1 MPRRVGIFNL
11 CIIVAN
17 ACGGTLLDVKGPR
30 VHTAATVAVVV
41 ASCLVYQIVE
51 VSVVSVLAM
60 SAAFGFSCGMGFP
73 YLTAYP
79 AYLTH
84 RSGEL
89 QQVNALLSVA
99 SNAAVAVGPAIGGI
113 IASVFPAQRVFVFPA
128 VLGVAAIVPAAALL
142 KQIAATGMR
151 SLHGLE
157 DASSV
162 YVNEGH
168 AGRCRRS
175 RGQRPDGREG
185 GRLGDSVR
193 TVMGSS
199 VLSLL
204 FWGGVLAYAGY
215 GAFDPL
221 ESLYY
226 RDVLHVG
233 IAWMGWLSSAAGVGS
248 FAGAMLS
255 LRVPNSW
262 VNVRTLLLL
271 IALQGA
277 ACLLYVGTPFV
288 ICALA
293 GQVLLGCAFGMITP
307 LQNTLVQMRAPKHL
321 LGRVNSVMNAG
332 FNGAGVIPLF
342 AVSRA
347 GGYVRRAS
355 GSVRGERVRPHRA
368 HRMPCTSPRRRI
380 TQRFGRHVGAGAV
393 SVHHFEILFI
403 VKNFSLAK
411 APRPRVGYP
420 LTRDGRRF
428 AATVRGIS
436 IAGLGWSF

>member
-1 MPRRVGIFNL
+1 MLRNGFPRGTFALVATRLMFYLGVQAAYFIGIIGVLTYELKASTMALAAAVGIFNL

-17 ACGGTLLDVKGPR
+17 ACSGTLLDVKGPR
-30 VHTAATVAVVV
+30 VHTAATVAIVV
-41 ASCLVYQIVE
+41 ASCSAYQLVE
-51 VSVVSVLAM
+51 VSIASVLAM

-128 VLGVAAIVPAAALL
+128 ALGAAAIVPALALF
-142 KQIAATGMR
+142 KHIDAVGVR
-151 SLHGLE
+151 RLHGLE
-157 DASSV
+157 AEV
-162 YVNEGH
+162 GEPG
-168 AGRCRRS
+168 APGRCDANEPGVS
-175 RGQRPDGREG
+175 ASPAEAGTFA
-185 GRLGDSVR
+185 DSVR
-193 TVMGSS
+193 IVMKSS

-226 RDVLHVG
+226 RDVLHVS

-248 FAGAMLS
+248 FAGALLS

-288 ICALA
+288 ACALA
-293 GQVLLGCAFGMITP
+293 GQMLLGCAFGMITP
-307 LQNTLVQMRAPKHL
+307 LQNTLVQIRAPKHL
-321 LGRVNSVMNAG
+321 LGRVNSVMSAG
-332 FNGAGVIPLF
+332 FNGAGVVPLF
-342 AVSRA
+342 AAPVLA
-347 GGYVRRAS
+347 DL
-355 GSVRGERVRPHRA
+355 
-368 HRMPCTSPRRRI
+368 
-380 TQRFGRHVGAGAV
+380 FGVQTVLVGA
-393 SVHHFEILFI
+393 SVFVL
-403 VKNFSLAK
+403 VVPLACL
-411 APRPRVGYP
+411 AAR
-420 LTRDGRRF
+420 RDV
-428 AATVRGIS
+428 A
-436 IAGLGWSF
+436 

>member
-1 MPRRVGIFNL
+1 MFYLGVQAAYFIGIVGVLTYELKASTMALAAAVGIFNL

-51 VSVVSVLAM
+51 VSVASVLAM

-99 SNAAVAVGPAIGGI
+99 SNAAVAVGPAIGGV

-142 KQIAATGMR
+142 KQISAMGVR

-162 YVNEGH
+162 YANEGTQGD
-168 AGRCRRS
+168 AGEAAAS
-175 RGQRPDGREG
+175 VPTVEKGTF
-185 GRLGDSVR
+185 GDSVR
-193 TVMGSS
+193 TVMRSS

-321 LGRVNSVMNAG
+321 LGRVNSVMSAG

-342 AVSRA
+342 AAPVLADMFGVQAVLLGASTFVLIVPIICLA
-347 GGYVRRAS
+347 LRR
-355 GSVRGERVRPHRA
+355 
-368 HRMPCTSPRRRI
+368 
-380 TQRFGRHVGAGAV
+380 
-393 SVHHFEILFI
+393 
-403 VKNFSLAK
+403 
-411 APRPRVGYP
+411 
-420 LTRDGRRF
+420 D
-428 AATVRGIS
+428 AA
-436 IAGLGWSF
+436 

>member
-1 MPRRVGIFNL
+1 MFYLGVQAAYFIGIVGVLTYELKASTMALAAAVGIFNL

-51 VSVVSVLAM
+51 VSVASVLAM

-162 YVNEGH
+162 YANEGMQGD
-168 AGRCRRS
+168 AGEAAAS
-175 RGQRPDGREG
+175 VPTVEKGTF
-185 GRLGDSVR
+185 GDSVR

-342 AVSRA
+342 AAPVLA
-347 GGYVRRAS
+347 DMFGVQAVLLGAS
-355 GSVRGERVRPHRA
+355 AFVLIVPIVCLA
-368 HRMPCTSPRRRI
+368 PRR
-380 TQRFGRHVGAGAV
+380 
-393 SVHHFEILFI
+393 
-403 VKNFSLAK
+403 
-411 APRPRVGYP
+411 
-420 LTRDGRRF
+420 D
-428 AATVRGIS
+428 AA
-436 IAGLGWSF
+436 

>member
-1 MPRRVGIFNL
+1 MFYLGVQAAYFIGIVGVLTYELKASTMALAAAVGIFNL

-162 YVNEGH
+162 YVNEGMQGD
-168 AGRCRRS
+168 AGEAAAS
-175 RGQRPDGREG
+175 VPTVEKGTF
-185 GRLGDSVR
+185 GDSVR

-342 AVSRA
+342 AAPVLADMFGVQAVLLGASA
-347 GGYVRRAS
+347 FVLIVPIACLVLRRDAS
-355 GSVRGERVRPHRA
+355 A
-368 HRMPCTSPRRRI
+368 
-380 TQRFGRHVGAGAV
+380 
-393 SVHHFEILFI
+393 
-403 VKNFSLAK
+403 
-411 APRPRVGYP
+411 
-420 LTRDGRRF
+420 
-428 AATVRGIS
+428 
-436 IAGLGWSF
+436 

>member
-1 MPRRVGIFNL
+1 MFYLGVQAAYFIGIVGVLTYELKASTMALAAAVGIFNL

-151 SLHGLE
+151 GLHGLE

-162 YVNEGH
+162 YANEGMQGD
-168 AGRCRRS
+168 AGEAAAS
-175 RGQRPDGREG
+175 VPTVEKGTF
-185 GRLGDSVR
+185 GDSVR

-342 AVSRA
+342 AAPVLADMFGVQAVLLGASA
-347 GGYVRRAS
+347 FVLIVPIVCLALRR
-355 GSVRGERVRPHRA
+355 
-368 HRMPCTSPRRRI
+368 
-380 TQRFGRHVGAGAV
+380 
-393 SVHHFEILFI
+393 
-403 VKNFSLAK
+403 
-411 APRPRVGYP
+411 
-420 LTRDGRRF
+420 D
-428 AATVRGIS
+428 AA
-436 IAGLGWSF
+436 

>member
-1 MPRRVGIFNL
+1 MFYLGVQAAYFIGIVGVLTYELKASTMALAAAVGIFNL

-51 VSVVSVLAM
+51 VSVASVLAM

-142 KQIAATGMR
+142 KQIAAMGVR

-157 DASSV
+157 GASSV
-162 YVNEGH
+162 YANEGTQGD
-168 AGRCRRS
+168 AGEAAAS
-175 RGQRPDGREG
+175 VPTVEKGTF
-185 GRLGDSVR
+185 GDSVR
-193 TVMGSS
+193 IVMRSS

-293 GQVLLGCAFGMITP
+293 GQVLLGCAFGMVTP
-307 LQNTLVQMRAPKHL
+307 LQNTLVQMRAPKRL
-321 LGRVNSVMNAG
+321 LGRVNSVMSAG

-342 AVSRA
+342 AAPVLADMFGVQAVLLGASA
-347 GGYVRRAS
+347 FVLIVPIVCLALRR
-355 GSVRGERVRPHRA
+355 
-368 HRMPCTSPRRRI
+368 
-380 TQRFGRHVGAGAV
+380 
-393 SVHHFEILFI
+393 
-403 VKNFSLAK
+403 
-411 APRPRVGYP
+411 
-420 LTRDGRRF
+420 D
-428 AATVRGIS
+428 AA
-436 IAGLGWSF
+436 

>member
-1 MPRRVGIFNL
+1 M
-11 CIIVAN
+11 
-17 ACGGTLLDVKGPR
+17 
-30 VHTAATVAVVV
+30 
-41 ASCLVYQIVE
+41 YQIVE

-157 DASSV
+157 DASFV
-162 YVNEGH
+162 YANEGMQGD
-168 AGRCRRS
+168 AGEAAAS
-175 RGQRPDGREG
+175 VPTVEKGTF
-185 GRLGDSVR
+185 GDSVR

-342 AVSRA
+342 AAPVLADMFGVQAVLLGASA
-347 GGYVRRAS
+347 FVLIVPIACLVLRRDAS
-355 GSVRGERVRPHRA
+355 A
-368 HRMPCTSPRRRI
+368 
-380 TQRFGRHVGAGAV
+380 
-393 SVHHFEILFI
+393 
-403 VKNFSLAK
+403 
-411 APRPRVGYP
+411 
-420 LTRDGRRF
+420 
-428 AATVRGIS
+428 
-436 IAGLGWSF
+436 

>member
-1 MPRRVGIFNL
+1 MFYLGVQAAYFIGIVGVLTYELKASTMALAAAVGIFNL

-51 VSVVSVLAM
+51 VSVASVLAM

-99 SNAAVAVGPAIGGI
+99 SNAAVAVGPAIGGV

-142 KQIAATGMR
+142 KQISAMGVR

-157 DASSV
+157 GASSV
-162 YVNEGH
+162 YANEGTQGD
-168 AGRCRRS
+168 AGEAAAS
-175 RGQRPDGREG
+175 VPTVEKGTF
-185 GRLGDSVR
+185 GDSVR
-193 TVMGSS
+193 TVMRSS

-293 GQVLLGCAFGMITP
+293 GQVLLGCAFGMVTP
-307 LQNTLVQMRAPKHL
+307 LQNTLVQMRAPKRL
-321 LGRVNSVMNAG
+321 LGRVNSVMSAG

-342 AVSRA
+342 AAPVLADMFGVQAVLLGASA
-347 GGYVRRAS
+347 FVLIVPIVCLALRR
-355 GSVRGERVRPHRA
+355 
-368 HRMPCTSPRRRI
+368 
-380 TQRFGRHVGAGAV
+380 
-393 SVHHFEILFI
+393 
-403 VKNFSLAK
+403 
-411 APRPRVGYP
+411 
-420 LTRDGRRF
+420 D
-428 AATVRGIS
+428 AA
-436 IAGLGWSF
+436 

>member
-1 MPRRVGIFNL
+1 MFYLGVQAAYFIGIVGVLTYELKASTMALAAAVGIFNL

-51 VSVVSVLAM
+51 VSVASVLAM

-128 VLGVAAIVPAAALL
+128 VLGAAAIVPAAALL

-162 YVNEGH
+162 YANEGMQGD
-168 AGRCRRS
+168 AGEAAAS
-175 RGQRPDGREG
+175 VPTVEKGTF
-185 GRLGDSVR
+185 GDSVR

-293 GQVLLGCAFGMITP
+293 GQMLLGCAFGMITP

-342 AVSRA
+342 AAPVLADMFSVQVVLLGA
-347 GGYVRRAS
+347 SAFVLIVPIACLVLRRDAS
-355 GSVRGERVRPHRA
+355 A
-368 HRMPCTSPRRRI
+368 
-380 TQRFGRHVGAGAV
+380 
-393 SVHHFEILFI
+393 
-403 VKNFSLAK
+403 
-411 APRPRVGYP
+411 
-420 LTRDGRRF
+420 
-428 AATVRGIS
+428 
-436 IAGLGWSF
+436 

>member
-1 MPRRVGIFNL
+1 MSRAARFPQGTFALIATRLMFYLGVQAAYFIGIVGVLTYELKASTMALAAAVGIFNL

-51 VSVVSVLAM
+51 VSVASVLAM

-99 SNAAVAVGPAIGGI
+99 SNAAVAVGPAIGGV

-142 KQIAATGMR
+142 KQIAAMGVR

-162 YVNEGH
+162 YANEGTQGD
-168 AGRCRRS
+168 AGEAAAS
-175 RGQRPDGREG
+175 VPTVEKGTF
-185 GRLGDSVR
+185 GDSVR
-193 TVMGSS
+193 TVMRSS

-288 ICALA
+288 L
-293 GQVLLGCAFGMITP
+293 
-307 LQNTLVQMRAPKHL
+307 
-321 LGRVNSVMNAG
+321 
-332 FNGAGVIPLF
+332 
-342 AVSRA
+342 
-347 GGYVRRAS
+347 
-355 GSVRGERVRPHRA
+355 
-368 HRMPCTSPRRRI
+368 
-380 TQRFGRHVGAGAV
+380 
-393 SVHHFEILFI
+393 
-403 VKNFSLAK
+403 SL
-411 APRPRVGYP
+411 
-420 LTRDGRRF
+420 
-428 AATVRGIS
+428 IH
-436 IAGLGWSF
+436 I

>member
-1 MPRRVGIFNL
+1 MFYLGVQAVYFIGIVGVLTYELKASTMALAAAVGIFNL

-51 VSVVSVLAM
+51 VSVASVLAM

-162 YVNEGH
+162 YANEGMQGD
-168 AGRCRRS
+168 AGEAAAS
-175 RGQRPDGREG
+175 VPTVEKGTF
-185 GRLGDSVR
+185 GDSVR

-342 AVSRA
+342 AAPVLADMFGVQAVLLGASA
-347 GGYVRRAS
+347 FVLIVPIVCLALRR
-355 GSVRGERVRPHRA
+355 
-368 HRMPCTSPRRRI
+368 
-380 TQRFGRHVGAGAV
+380 
-393 SVHHFEILFI
+393 
-403 VKNFSLAK
+403 
-411 APRPRVGYP
+411 
-420 LTRDGRRF
+420 D
-428 AATVRGIS
+428 AA
-436 IAGLGWSF
+436 

>member
-1 MPRRVGIFNL
+1 MFYLGVQAAYFIGIVGVLTYELKASTMALAAAVGIFNL

-41 ASCLVYQIVE
+41 SSCLVYQFIE
-51 VSVVSVLAM
+51 VSVASVLAM

-99 SNAAVAVGPAIGGI
+99 SNAAVAVGPAIGGV

-142 KQIAATGMR
+142 KQIAAMGVR

-157 DASSV
+157 GASSV
-162 YVNEGH
+162 YANG
-168 AGRCRRS
+168 GT
-175 RGQRPDGREG
+175 QRDAAEAAASVPAVEKGTF
-185 GRLGDSVR
+185 GDSVR

-321 LGRVNSVMNAG
+321 LGRVNSVMSAG

-342 AVSRA
+342 AAPVLADMFGVQAVLLGASA
-347 GGYVRRAS
+347 FVLIVPIICLALRR
-355 GSVRGERVRPHRA
+355 
-368 HRMPCTSPRRRI
+368 
-380 TQRFGRHVGAGAV
+380 
-393 SVHHFEILFI
+393 
-403 VKNFSLAK
+403 
-411 APRPRVGYP
+411 
-420 LTRDGRRF
+420 D
-428 AATVRGIS
+428 AA
-436 IAGLGWSF
+436 

>member
-1 MPRRVGIFNL
+1 MFYLGVQAAYFIGIVGVLTYELKASTMALAAAVGIFNL

-157 DASSV
+157 DASFV
-162 YVNEGH
+162 YANEGMQGD
-168 AGRCRRS
+168 AGEAAAS
-175 RGQRPDGREG
+175 VPTVEKGTF
-185 GRLGDSVR
+185 GDSVR
-193 TVMGSS
+193 TVMGSL

-342 AVSRA
+342 AAPVLADMFGVQAVLLGASA
-347 GGYVRRAS
+347 FVLIVPIACLVLRRDAS
-355 GSVRGERVRPHRA
+355 A
-368 HRMPCTSPRRRI
+368 
-380 TQRFGRHVGAGAV
+380 
-393 SVHHFEILFI
+393 
-403 VKNFSLAK
+403 
-411 APRPRVGYP
+411 
-420 LTRDGRRF
+420 
-428 AATVRGIS
+428 
-436 IAGLGWSF
+436 

>member
-1 MPRRVGIFNL
+1 MFYLGVQAAYFIGIVGVLTYELKASTMALAAAVGIFNL

-51 VSVVSVLAM
+51 VSVASVLAM

-99 SNAAVAVGPAIGGI
+99 SNAAVAVGPAIGGV

-142 KQIAATGMR
+142 KQIAAMGVR

-157 DASSV
+157 GASSV
-162 YVNEGH
+162 YANEGTQGD
-168 AGRCRRS
+168 AGEAAAS
-175 RGQRPDGREG
+175 VPTVEKGTF
-185 GRLGDSVR
+185 GDSVR
-193 TVMGSS
+193 TVMRSS

-293 GQVLLGCAFGMITP
+293 GQVLLGCAFGMVTP
-307 LQNTLVQMRAPKHL
+307 LQNTLVQMRAPKRL
-321 LGRVNSVMNAG
+321 LGRVNSVMSAG

-342 AVSRA
+342 AAPVLADMFGVQAVLLGASA
-347 GGYVRRAS
+347 FVLIVPIVCLALRR
-355 GSVRGERVRPHRA
+355 
-368 HRMPCTSPRRRI
+368 
-380 TQRFGRHVGAGAV
+380 
-393 SVHHFEILFI
+393 
-403 VKNFSLAK
+403 
-411 APRPRVGYP
+411 
-420 LTRDGRRF
+420 D
-428 AATVRGIS
+428 AA
-436 IAGLGWSF
+436 

>member
-1 MPRRVGIFNL
+1 MFYLGVQAAYFIGIVGVLTYELKASTMALAAAVGIFNL

-17 ACGGTLLDVKGPR
+17 ACGGTLLDVKGSR

-157 DASSV
+157 GASSV
-162 YVNEGH
+162 YANEGMQGD
-168 AGRCRRS
+168 AGEAAAS
-175 RGQRPDGREG
+175 VPTVEKGTF
-185 GRLGDSVR
+185 GDSVR

-293 GQVLLGCAFGMITP
+293 GQVLLGCAFGMVTP

-321 LGRVNSVMNAG
+321 LGRVNFVMNAG

-342 AVSRA
+342 AAPVLADMFGVQAVLLGASA
-347 GGYVRRAS
+347 FVLIVPIVCLALRR
-355 GSVRGERVRPHRA
+355 
-368 HRMPCTSPRRRI
+368 
-380 TQRFGRHVGAGAV
+380 
-393 SVHHFEILFI
+393 
-403 VKNFSLAK
+403 
-411 APRPRVGYP
+411 
-420 LTRDGRRF
+420 D
-428 AATVRGIS
+428 AA
-436 IAGLGWSF
+436 

>member
-1 MPRRVGIFNL
+1 MFYLGVQAAYFIGIVGVLTYELKASTMALAAAVGIFNL

-51 VSVVSVLAM
+51 VSVASVLAM

-99 SNAAVAVGPAIGGI
+99 SNAAVAVGPAIGGV

-142 KQIAATGMR
+142 KQIAAMGVR

-157 DASSV
+157 GASSV
-162 YVNEGH
+162 YAN
-168 AGRCRRS
+168 
-175 RGQRPDGREG
+175 G
-185 GRLGDSVR
+185 GTQGDADEAAASVPAVEKGTFGDSVR

-293 GQVLLGCAFGMITP
+293 GQVLLGCAFGMVTP

-321 LGRVNSVMNAG
+321 LGRVNSVMSAG

-342 AVSRA
+342 AAPVLADMFGVQAVLLGASA
-347 GGYVRRAS
+347 FVLIVPIVCLALRR
-355 GSVRGERVRPHRA
+355 
-368 HRMPCTSPRRRI
+368 
-380 TQRFGRHVGAGAV
+380 
-393 SVHHFEILFI
+393 
-403 VKNFSLAK
+403 
-411 APRPRVGYP
+411 
-420 LTRDGRRF
+420 D
-428 AATVRGIS
+428 AA
-436 IAGLGWSF
+436 

>member
-1 MPRRVGIFNL
+1 MSRAARFPQGTFVLIATRLMFYLGVQAAYFIGIVGVLTYELKASTMALAAAVGIFNL

-51 VSVVSVLAM
+51 VSVASVLAM

-99 SNAAVAVGPAIGGI
+99 SNAAVAVGPAIGGV

-142 KQIAATGMR
+142 KQIAAMGVR

-157 DASSV
+157 GASSV
-162 YVNEGH
+162 YAN
-168 AGRCRRS
+168 
-175 RGQRPDGREG
+175 G
-185 GRLGDSVR
+185 GTQGDADEAAASVPAVEKGTFGDSVR

-226 RDVLHVG
+226 RDMLHVG

-321 LGRVNSVMNAG
+321 LGRVNSVMSAG

-342 AVSRA
+342 AAPVLADMFGVQAVLLGASA
-347 GGYVRRAS
+347 FVLIVPIVCLALRR
-355 GSVRGERVRPHRA
+355 
-368 HRMPCTSPRRRI
+368 
-380 TQRFGRHVGAGAV
+380 
-393 SVHHFEILFI
+393 
-403 VKNFSLAK
+403 
-411 APRPRVGYP
+411 
-420 LTRDGRRF
+420 D
-428 AATVRGIS
+428 AA
-436 IAGLGWSF
+436 

>member
-1 MPRRVGIFNL
+1 MFYLGVQAAYFIGIVGVLTYELKASTMALAAAVGIFNL

-162 YVNEGH
+162 YVNEGMQGD
-168 AGRCRRS
+168 AGEAAAS
-175 RGQRPDGREG
+175 VPTVEKGTF
-185 GRLGDSVR
+185 GDSVR

-199 VLSLL
+199 ALSLL

-342 AVSRA
+342 AAPVLADMFGVQAVLLGASA
-347 GGYVRRAS
+347 FVLIVPIVCLALRR
-355 GSVRGERVRPHRA
+355 
-368 HRMPCTSPRRRI
+368 
-380 TQRFGRHVGAGAV
+380 
-393 SVHHFEILFI
+393 
-403 VKNFSLAK
+403 
-411 APRPRVGYP
+411 
-420 LTRDGRRF
+420 D
-428 AATVRGIS
+428 AA
-436 IAGLGWSF
+436 

>member
-1 MPRRVGIFNL
+1 MFYLGVQAAYFIGIVGVLTYELKASTMALAAAVGIFNL

-51 VSVVSVLAM
+51 VSVASVLAM

-99 SNAAVAVGPAIGGI
+99 SNAAVAVGPAIGGV

-142 KQIAATGMR
+142 KQIAAMGVR

-162 YVNEGH
+162 YANEGTQGD
-168 AGRCRRS
+168 AAEAAASVPTVEKGTF
-175 RGQRPDGREG
+175 
-185 GRLGDSVR
+185 GDSVR
-193 TVMGSS
+193 TVMRSS

-321 LGRVNSVMNAG
+321 LGRVNSVMSAG

-342 AVSRA
+342 AAPVLADMFGVQAVLLGASA
-347 GGYVRRAS
+347 FVLIVPIVCLALRR
-355 GSVRGERVRPHRA
+355 
-368 HRMPCTSPRRRI
+368 
-380 TQRFGRHVGAGAV
+380 
-393 SVHHFEILFI
+393 
-403 VKNFSLAK
+403 
-411 APRPRVGYP
+411 
-420 LTRDGRRF
+420 D
-428 AATVRGIS
+428 AA
-436 IAGLGWSF
+436 

>member
-1 MPRRVGIFNL
+1 MFYLGVQAAYFIGIVGVLTYELKASTMALAAAVGIFNL

-99 SNAAVAVGPAIGGI
+99 SNAAVAVGPAIGGV

-142 KQIAATGMR
+142 KQIAAMGVR

-157 DASSV
+157 GASSV
-162 YVNEGH
+162 YANEGTQGD
-168 AGRCRRS
+168 AGEAAAS
-175 RGQRPDGREG
+175 VPTVEKGTF
-185 GRLGDSVR
+185 GDSVR

-293 GQVLLGCAFGMITP
+293 GQVLLGCAFGMVTP

-321 LGRVNSVMNAG
+321 LGRVNSVMSAG

-342 AVSRA
+342 AAPVLADMFGVQAVLLGASA
-347 GGYVRRAS
+347 FVLIVPIVCLALRR
-355 GSVRGERVRPHRA
+355 
-368 HRMPCTSPRRRI
+368 
-380 TQRFGRHVGAGAV
+380 
-393 SVHHFEILFI
+393 
-403 VKNFSLAK
+403 
-411 APRPRVGYP
+411 
-420 LTRDGRRF
+420 D
-428 AATVRGIS
+428 AA
-436 IAGLGWSF
+436 

>member
-1 MPRRVGIFNL
+1 MFYLGVQAAYFIGIVGVLTYELKASTMALAAAVGIFNL

-17 ACGGTLLDVKGPR
+17 TCGGTLLDVKGPR

-51 VSVVSVLAM
+51 VSVASVLAM

-162 YVNEGH
+162 YANEGMQGD
-168 AGRCRRS
+168 AGEAAAS
-175 RGQRPDGREG
+175 VPTVEKGTF
-185 GRLGDSVR
+185 GDSVR

-342 AVSRA
+342 AAPVLADMFSVQA
-347 GGYVRRAS
+347 VLLGASAFVLIVPIVCLALRR
-355 GSVRGERVRPHRA
+355 
-368 HRMPCTSPRRRI
+368 
-380 TQRFGRHVGAGAV
+380 
-393 SVHHFEILFI
+393 
-403 VKNFSLAK
+403 
-411 APRPRVGYP
+411 
-420 LTRDGRRF
+420 D
-428 AATVRGIS
+428 AA
-436 IAGLGWSF
+436 

>member
-1 MPRRVGIFNL
+1 MFYLGVQAAYFIGIVGVLTYELKASTMALAAAVGIFNL

-30 VHTAATVAVVV
+30 AHMAATVAVVV

-113 IASVFPAQRVFVFPA
+113 IASAFPAQRVFVFPA

-162 YVNEGH
+162 YANEGMQGD
-168 AGRCRRS
+168 AGEAAAS
-175 RGQRPDGREG
+175 VPTVEKGTF
-185 GRLGDSVR
+185 GDSVR

-288 ICALA
+288 ICALT

-342 AVSRA
+342 AAPVLADMFSVQA
-347 GGYVRRAS
+347 VLLGASAFVLIVPIVCLALRR
-355 GSVRGERVRPHRA
+355 
-368 HRMPCTSPRRRI
+368 
-380 TQRFGRHVGAGAV
+380 
-393 SVHHFEILFI
+393 
-403 VKNFSLAK
+403 
-411 APRPRVGYP
+411 
-420 LTRDGRRF
+420 D
-428 AATVRGIS
+428 AA
-436 IAGLGWSF
+436 

>member
-1 MPRRVGIFNL
+1 MFYLGVQAAYFIGIVGVLTYELKASTMALAAAVGIFNL

-30 VHTAATVAVVV
+30 IHTAATVAVV

-51 VSVVSVLAM
+51 VSVASVLAM

-73 YLTAYP
+73 CLTAYP

-99 SNAAVAVGPAIGGI
+99 SNAAVAVGPAIGGV

-142 KQIAATGMR
+142 KQIAAMGVR

-162 YVNEGH
+162 YANGGTQGD
-168 AGRCRRS
+168 AGEAAAS
-175 RGQRPDGREG
+175 VPTVEKGTF
-185 GRLGDSVR
+185 GDSVR
-193 TVMGSS
+193 TVMRSS

-293 GQVLLGCAFGMITP
+293 GQVLLGCAFGMVTP

-321 LGRVNSVMNAG
+321 LGRVNSVMSAG

-342 AVSRA
+342 AAPVLADMFGVQAVLLGASTFVLIVPIICLA
-347 GGYVRRAS
+347 LRR
-355 GSVRGERVRPHRA
+355 
-368 HRMPCTSPRRRI
+368 
-380 TQRFGRHVGAGAV
+380 
-393 SVHHFEILFI
+393 
-403 VKNFSLAK
+403 
-411 APRPRVGYP
+411 
-420 LTRDGRRF
+420 D
-428 AATVRGIS
+428 AA
-436 IAGLGWSF
+436 

>member
-1 MPRRVGIFNL
+1 MFYLGVQAAYFIGIVGVLTYELKASTMALAAAVGIFNL

-51 VSVVSVLAM
+51 VSVASVLAM

-162 YVNEGH
+162 YANEGMQGD
-168 AGRCRRS
+168 AGEAAAS
-175 RGQRPDGREG
+175 VPTVEKGTF
-185 GRLGDSVR
+185 GDSVR

-342 AVSRA
+342 AAPVLADMFGVQAVLLGASA
-347 GGYVRRAS
+347 FVLIVPIACLVLRRDAS
-355 GSVRGERVRPHRA
+355 A
-368 HRMPCTSPRRRI
+368 
-380 TQRFGRHVGAGAV
+380 
-393 SVHHFEILFI
+393 
-403 VKNFSLAK
+403 
-411 APRPRVGYP
+411 
-420 LTRDGRRF
+420 
-428 AATVRGIS
+428 
-436 IAGLGWSF
+436 

>member
-1 MPRRVGIFNL
+1 MFYLGVQAAYFIGIVGVLTYELKASTMALAAAVGIFNL

-51 VSVVSVLAM
+51 VSVASVLAM

-142 KQIAATGMR
+142 KQIAAMGVR

-162 YVNEGH
+162 YANEGTQGD
-168 AGRCRRS
+168 AAEAAASVPTVEKGTF
-175 RGQRPDGREG
+175 
-185 GRLGDSVR
+185 GDSVR
-193 TVMGSS
+193 TVMRSS

-293 GQVLLGCAFGMITP
+293 GQALLGCAFGMVTP

-321 LGRVNSVMNAG
+321 LGRVNSVMSAG

-342 AVSRA
+342 AAPVLADMFGVQAVLLGASA
-347 GGYVRRAS
+347 FVLIVPIICLALRR
-355 GSVRGERVRPHRA
+355 
-368 HRMPCTSPRRRI
+368 
-380 TQRFGRHVGAGAV
+380 
-393 SVHHFEILFI
+393 
-403 VKNFSLAK
+403 
-411 APRPRVGYP
+411 
-420 LTRDGRRF
+420 D
-428 AATVRGIS
+428 AA
-436 IAGLGWSF
+436 

>member
-1 MPRRVGIFNL
+1 MFYLGVQAAYFIGIVGVLTYELKASTMALAAAVGIFNL

-51 VSVVSVLAM
+51 VSVASVLAM

-162 YVNEGH
+162 YANKGMQGD
-168 AGRCRRS
+168 AGEAAAS
-175 RGQRPDGREG
+175 VPTVEKGTF
-185 GRLGDSVR
+185 GDSVR

-199 VLSLL
+199 ALSLL

-342 AVSRA
+342 AAPVLADMFGVQAVLLGASA
-347 GGYVRRAS
+347 FVLIVPIVCLALRR
-355 GSVRGERVRPHRA
+355 
-368 HRMPCTSPRRRI
+368 
-380 TQRFGRHVGAGAV
+380 
-393 SVHHFEILFI
+393 
-403 VKNFSLAK
+403 
-411 APRPRVGYP
+411 
-420 LTRDGRRF
+420 D
-428 AATVRGIS
+428 AA
-436 IAGLGWSF
+436 

>member
-1 MPRRVGIFNL
+1 MFYLGVQAAYFIGIVGVLTYELKASTMALAAAVGIFNL

-162 YVNEGH
+162 YANEGMQGDTGE
-168 AGRCRRS
+168 AAASVPTVEKGTF
-175 RGQRPDGREG
+175 
-185 GRLGDSVR
+185 GDSVR

-342 AVSRA
+342 AAPVLADMFGVQAVLLGASA
-347 GGYVRRAS
+347 FVLIVPIVCLALRR
-355 GSVRGERVRPHRA
+355 
-368 HRMPCTSPRRRI
+368 
-380 TQRFGRHVGAGAV
+380 
-393 SVHHFEILFI
+393 
-403 VKNFSLAK
+403 
-411 APRPRVGYP
+411 
-420 LTRDGRRF
+420 D
-428 AATVRGIS
+428 AA
-436 IAGLGWSF
+436 

>member
-1 MPRRVGIFNL
+1 MFYLGVQAAYFIGIVGVLTYELKASTMALAAAVGIFNL

-41 ASCLVYQIVE
+41 SSCLVYQFIE
-51 VSVVSVLAM
+51 VSVASVLSM

-99 SNAAVAVGPAIGGI
+99 SNAAVAVGPAIGGV

-142 KQIAATGMR
+142 KQIAAMGVR

-157 DASSV
+157 GASSV
-162 YVNEGH
+162 YANEGTQGD
-168 AGRCRRS
+168 AAEAAASVPAVEKGTF
-175 RGQRPDGREG
+175 
-185 GRLGDSVR
+185 GDSVR

-277 ACLLYVGTPFV
+277 ACLLYVGTPLV

-293 GQVLLGCAFGMITP
+293 GQVLLGCAFGMVTP

-321 LGRVNSVMNAG
+321 LGRVNSVMSAG

-342 AVSRA
+342 AAPVLA
-347 GGYVRRAS
+347 DMFGVQAVLLGAS
-355 GSVRGERVRPHRA
+355 AFV
-368 HRMPCTSPRRRI
+368 
-380 TQRFGRHVGAGAV
+380 
-393 SVHHFEILFI
+393 LI
-403 VKNFSLAK
+403 VPIICLAL
-411 APRPRVGYP
+411 R
-420 LTRDGRRF
+420 RDG
-428 AATVRGIS
+428 A
-436 IAGLGWSF
+436 

>member
-1 MPRRVGIFNL
+1 MFYLGVQAAYFIGIVGVLTYELKASTMALAAAVGIFNL

-30 VHTAATVAVVV
+30 AHTAATVAVVV

-51 VSVVSVLAM
+51 VSVASVLAM

-99 SNAAVAVGPAIGGI
+99 SNAAVAVGPAIGGV

-142 KQIAATGMR
+142 KQIAAMGVR

-162 YVNEGH
+162 YANEGTQGD
-168 AGRCRRS
+168 AGEAAAS
-175 RGQRPDGREG
+175 VPTVEKGTF
-185 GRLGDSVR
+185 GDSVR
-193 TVMGSS
+193 TVMRSS

-293 GQVLLGCAFGMITP
+293 GQVLLGCAFGMVTP
-307 LQNTLVQMRAPKHL
+307 LQNTLVQMRAPKRL
-321 LGRVNSVMNAG
+321 LGRVNSVMSAG

-342 AVSRA
+342 AAPVLADMFGVQAVLLGASA
-347 GGYVRRAS
+347 FVLIVPIVCLALRR
-355 GSVRGERVRPHRA
+355 
-368 HRMPCTSPRRRI
+368 
-380 TQRFGRHVGAGAV
+380 
-393 SVHHFEILFI
+393 
-403 VKNFSLAK
+403 
-411 APRPRVGYP
+411 
-420 LTRDGRRF
+420 D
-428 AATVRGIS
+428 AA
-436 IAGLGWSF
+436 

>member
-1 MPRRVGIFNL
+1 MFYLGVQAAYFIGIVGVLTYELKASTMALAAAVGIFNL

-51 VSVVSVLAM
+51 VSVASVLAM

-162 YVNEGH
+162 YANEGMQGD
-168 AGRCRRS
+168 AAASVPTVEKGTF
-175 RGQRPDGREG
+175 
-185 GRLGDSVR
+185 GDSVR

-342 AVSRA
+342 AAPVLADMFGVQAVLLGASA
-347 GGYVRRAS
+347 FVLIVPIVCLALRR
-355 GSVRGERVRPHRA
+355 
-368 HRMPCTSPRRRI
+368 
-380 TQRFGRHVGAGAV
+380 
-393 SVHHFEILFI
+393 
-403 VKNFSLAK
+403 
-411 APRPRVGYP
+411 
-420 LTRDGRRF
+420 D
-428 AATVRGIS
+428 AA
-436 IAGLGWSF
+436 

>member
-1 MPRRVGIFNL
+1 MFYLGVQAAYFIGIVGVLTYELKASTMALAAAVGIFNL

-51 VSVVSVLAM
+51 VSVAGVLAM

-162 YVNEGH
+162 YANEGMQGD
-168 AGRCRRS
+168 AGEAAAS
-175 RGQRPDGREG
+175 VPTVEKGTF
-185 GRLGDSVR
+185 GDSVR

-342 AVSRA
+342 AAPVLADMFGVQAVLLGASA
-347 GGYVRRAS
+347 FVLIVPIVCLALRR
-355 GSVRGERVRPHRA
+355 
-368 HRMPCTSPRRRI
+368 
-380 TQRFGRHVGAGAV
+380 
-393 SVHHFEILFI
+393 
-403 VKNFSLAK
+403 
-411 APRPRVGYP
+411 
-420 LTRDGRRF
+420 D
-428 AATVRGIS
+428 AA
-436 IAGLGWSF
+436 

>member
-1 MPRRVGIFNL
+1 MFYLGVQAAYFIGIVGVLTYELKASTMALAAAVGIFNL

-51 VSVVSVLAM
+51 VSVASVLAM
-60 SAAFGFSCGMGFP
+60 SAAFGSSCGMGFP

-113 IASVFPAQRVFVFPA
+113 IASVFPAHRVFVFPA

-142 KQIAATGMR
+142 KQIAAMGVR

-162 YVNEGH
+162 YANEGMQGD
-168 AGRCRRS
+168 AGEAAAS
-175 RGQRPDGREG
+175 VPTVEKGTF
-185 GRLGDSVR
+185 GDSVR

-321 LGRVNSVMNAG
+321 LGRVNSVMSAG

-342 AVSRA
+342 AAPVLADMFSA
-347 GGYVRRAS
+347 QAVLLGASAFVLIVPIVCLALRR
-355 GSVRGERVRPHRA
+355 
-368 HRMPCTSPRRRI
+368 
-380 TQRFGRHVGAGAV
+380 
-393 SVHHFEILFI
+393 
-403 VKNFSLAK
+403 
-411 APRPRVGYP
+411 
-420 LTRDGRRF
+420 D
-428 AATVRGIS
+428 AA
-436 IAGLGWSF
+436 

>member
-1 MPRRVGIFNL
+1 MFYLGVQAAYFIGIVGVLTYELKASTMALAAAVGIFNL

-51 VSVVSVLAM
+51 VSVASVLAM

-162 YVNEGH
+162 YAIEGMQGD
-168 AGRCRRS
+168 AGEAAAS
-175 RGQRPDGREG
+175 VPTVEKGTF
-185 GRLGDSVR
+185 GDSVR

-262 VNVRTLLLL
+262 ANVRALLLL

-342 AVSRA
+342 AAPVLADMFGVQAVLLGASA
-347 GGYVRRAS
+347 FVLIVPIVCLALRR
-355 GSVRGERVRPHRA
+355 
-368 HRMPCTSPRRRI
+368 
-380 TQRFGRHVGAGAV
+380 
-393 SVHHFEILFI
+393 
-403 VKNFSLAK
+403 
-411 APRPRVGYP
+411 
-420 LTRDGRRF
+420 D
-428 AATVRGIS
+428 AA
-436 IAGLGWSF
+436 

>member
-1 MPRRVGIFNL
+1 MFYLGVQAAYFIGIVGVLTYELKASTMALAAAVGIFNL

-41 ASCLVYQIVE
+41 SSCLVYQFIE
-51 VSVVSVLAM
+51 VSVASVLAM

-99 SNAAVAVGPAIGGI
+99 SNAAVAVGPAIGGV

-142 KQIAATGMR
+142 KQIAAMGVR

-157 DASSV
+157 GASSV
-162 YVNEGH
+162 YAN
-168 AGRCRRS
+168 
-175 RGQRPDGREG
+175 G
-185 GRLGDSVR
+185 GTQGDAAEAAASVPAVEKGTFGDSVR

-321 LGRVNSVMNAG
+321 LGRVNSVMSAG

-342 AVSRA
+342 AAPVLADMFGVQAVLLGASA
-347 GGYVRRAS
+347 FVLIVPIICLALRR
-355 GSVRGERVRPHRA
+355 
-368 HRMPCTSPRRRI
+368 
-380 TQRFGRHVGAGAV
+380 
-393 SVHHFEILFI
+393 
-403 VKNFSLAK
+403 
-411 APRPRVGYP
+411 
-420 LTRDGRRF
+420 D
-428 AATVRGIS
+428 AA
-436 IAGLGWSF
+436 

>member
-1 MPRRVGIFNL
+1 MFYLGVQAAYFIGIVGVLTYELKASTMALAAAVGIFNL

-30 VHTAATVAVVV
+30 VHTAATIAVVV

-51 VSVVSVLAM
+51 VSVASVLAM

-162 YVNEGH
+162 YANEDMQGD
-168 AGRCRRS
+168 AGEAAAS
-175 RGQRPDGREG
+175 VPTVEKGTF
-185 GRLGDSVR
+185 GDSVR

-342 AVSRA
+342 AAPVLADMFGVQAVLLGASA
-347 GGYVRRAS
+347 FVLIVPIACLVLRRDAS
-355 GSVRGERVRPHRA
+355 A
-368 HRMPCTSPRRRI
+368 
-380 TQRFGRHVGAGAV
+380 
-393 SVHHFEILFI
+393 
-403 VKNFSLAK
+403 
-411 APRPRVGYP
+411 
-420 LTRDGRRF
+420 
-428 AATVRGIS
+428 
-436 IAGLGWSF
+436 

>member
-1 MPRRVGIFNL
+1 MFYLGVQAAYFIGIVGVLTYELKASTMALAAAVGIFNL

-162 YVNEGH
+162 YANEGMQGD
-168 AGRCRRS
+168 AGEAAAS
-175 RGQRPDGREG
+175 VPTVEKGTF
-185 GRLGDSVR
+185 GDSVR

-342 AVSRA
+342 AAPVLADMFGVQAVLLGASA
-347 GGYVRRAS
+347 FVLIVPIVCLALRR
-355 GSVRGERVRPHRA
+355 
-368 HRMPCTSPRRRI
+368 
-380 TQRFGRHVGAGAV
+380 
-393 SVHHFEILFI
+393 
-403 VKNFSLAK
+403 
-411 APRPRVGYP
+411 
-420 LTRDGRRF
+420 D
-428 AATVRGIS
+428 AA
-436 IAGLGWSF
+436 

>member
-1 MPRRVGIFNL
+1 MFYLGVQAAYFIGIVGVLTYELKASTMALAAAVGIFNL

-162 YVNEGH
+162 YVNEGMQGD
-168 AGRCRRS
+168 AGEAAAS
-175 RGQRPDGREG
+175 VPTVEKGTF
-185 GRLGDSVR
+185 GDSVR

-342 AVSRA
+342 AAPVLADMFGVQAVLLGASA
-347 GGYVRRAS
+347 FVLIVPIVCLALRR
-355 GSVRGERVRPHRA
+355 
-368 HRMPCTSPRRRI
+368 
-380 TQRFGRHVGAGAV
+380 
-393 SVHHFEILFI
+393 
-403 VKNFSLAK
+403 
-411 APRPRVGYP
+411 
-420 LTRDGRRF
+420 D
-428 AATVRGIS
+428 AA
-436 IAGLGWSF
+436 